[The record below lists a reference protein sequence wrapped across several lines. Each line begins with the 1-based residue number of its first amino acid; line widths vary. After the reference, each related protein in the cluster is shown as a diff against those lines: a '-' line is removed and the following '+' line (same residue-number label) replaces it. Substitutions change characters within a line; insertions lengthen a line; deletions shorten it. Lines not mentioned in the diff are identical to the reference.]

1 MVNTDDTGKLVIKNA
16 IDGQGNYETS
26 TPLEADKWYTIE
38 ITQLKINDEVH
49 QIYQKSSLV
58 DLVGSVTGYS

>member
-49 QIYQKSSLV
+49 QTYQKSSLV
-58 DLVGSVTGYS
+58 DLVDSVTGYS